1 MRVDKTPPADSAWRL
16 RVDLASAKV
25 LIWAARVGRD
35 AELTPDTHLY
45 LATRYERLARIHRLR
60 GRHCEGT
67 AAGTTGRRAL
77 SGRGMER
84 PAIRGR
90 DGDAATEGV
99 GRCGRDRTSESRQR
113 RVDVS

>member
-1 MRVDKTPPADSAWRL
+1 MDKTPPADSAWRL

-60 GRHCEGT
+60 GRHAKARRLARL
-67 AAGTTGRRAL
+67 AAEHYQAGGWSGPPFAAAMAMPRPKGWVVVDAIARAN
-77 SGRGMER
+77 RGNV
-84 PAIRGR
+84 A
-90 DGDAATEGV
+90 
-99 GRCGRDRTSESRQR
+99 
-113 RVDVS
+113 